1 MKLIGTSCSVRSHW
15 SPCFQPVRT
24 DWLLGWWN
32 ERISQ
37 EAEFLTLPP
46 ALPVSWLQTNRNPL
60 ISVQEWSICVQLEQ
74 RVVHGVTE
82 TGSVR
87 NASLP
92 AARPF
97 IQRSNLTSER
107 WCSEQ
112 RSVEGISLLKS
123 RTGIAIYLQIIW
135 RFFKGLMLSSDMICL
150 DGVKKI
156 RTNLAYFTEFRT

>member
-24 DWLLGWWN
+24 DLLLGWWN

-74 RVVHGVTE
+74 CAVHEVTE

-97 IQRSNLTSER
+97 IQRSNMTSER
-107 WCSEQ
+107 WCTEQ
-112 RSVEGISLLKS
+112 RKCRRHKSSEVADWYCHLFTNYLKIFQ
-123 RTGIAIYLQIIW
+123 GFDA
-135 RFFKGLMLSSDMICL
+135 FKWYD
-150 DGVKKI
+150 
-156 RTNLAYFTEFRT
+156 F